1 MVTVVLLFIL
11 MLALAGIWSEL
22 HRPLNRVDEE
32 VNQYQQKSADQ
43 LGCIIIAFFVVMVFV
58 GYVVLVGG
66 VK

>member
-1 MVTVVLLFIL
+1 MIVVVLLFLL

-32 VNQYQQKSADQ
+32 VHNRQQKSADQ
-43 LGCIIIAFFVVMVFV
+43 LGCTIIAVFVVLVFV
-58 GYVVLVGG
+58 GYVLLVGG